1 MGQVHRFQLGEFEG
15 YCLSDGSL
23 NYRPEMLFANVPK
36 EELEGLMR
44 LSNLPTEYVTTP
56 YTCLLLRRG
65 DQLVLVD
72 TGAGTLLGE
81 SAGKLG
87 ESLKEAGFMPRD
99 IGTVILT
106 HAHPD
111 HVGGNLD
118 GEGKLVHPNAVFF
131 ILRQEWA
138 FWTSE
143 AAASA
148 PECFVQVARSNL
160 EPIRDRVTLIDDDQE
175 IVPGIRAVA
184 AIGHTPG
191 HMALS
196 ITSSGE
202 QLVHVSDTVLYPW
215 HLAHPDW
222 VPVFD
227 LLPDEAAQTK
237 KRVFDRAAAENSLVF
252 AHHFPPFPAIG
263 SGCQFAVSHSGG
275 HIAHVALGGRRSPTS

>member
-1 MGQVHRFQLGEFEG
+1 MAQVHRFRLGEFDG

-23 NYRPEMLFANVPK
+23 NYRPEMLFANAPIV
-36 EELEGLMR
+36 ELEALMR
-44 LSNLPTEYVTTP
+44 RSDLPTEHVTTP
-56 YTCLLLRRG
+56 YTCLLLKRG
-65 DQLVLVD
+65 DQLILID
-72 TGAGTLLGE
+72 TGAGNLLGA

-87 ESLKEAGFMPRD
+87 ESLKEAGFTPRD

-118 GEGKLVHPNAVFF
+118 AARELVYPNAVFF

-148 PECFVQVARSNL
+148 PERFVQIARSNL

-175 IVPGIRAVA
+175 IVQGIRAVS

-191 HMALS
+191 HMELS
-196 ITSSGE
+196 ITSGDE
-202 QLVHVSDTVLYPW
+202 QLLHVSDTVLYPW
-215 HLAHPDW
+215 HLRHPDW
-222 VPVFD
+222 LPVFD
-227 LLPDEAAQTK
+227 LMPEAAAQTK
-237 KRVFDRAAAENSLVF
+237 KRVFDRAAAEKCLVF

-263 SGCQFAVSHSGG
+263 
-275 HIAHVALGGRRSPTS
+275 HIERRGDGWEWLPVGSR

>member
-1 MGQVHRFQLGEFEG
+1 MGHVYQFRLGEFEG

-23 NYRPEMLFANVPK
+23 NYRPEMLFANVPR
-36 EELEGLMR
+36 EELQGLMR
-44 LSNLPTEYVTTP
+44 MSNLPTEYVTTP

-65 DQLVLVD
+65 DQLVLID
-72 TGAGTLLGE
+72 TGAGSLLAE
-81 SAGKLG
+81 TAGKLS
-87 ESLKEAGFMPRD
+87 ESLTEAGFTPRD

-118 GEGKLVHPNAVFF
+118 SQGQLVHPNAVFF
-131 ILRQEWA
+131 IFRDEWD
-138 FWTSE
+138 FWTSD

-148 PECFVQVARSNL
+148 PERFVQVARRNL

-184 AIGHTPG
+184 AVGHTPG

-196 ITSSGE
+196 ITSGHE
-202 QLVHVSDTVLYPW
+202 QLLHVSDTVLYPW
-215 HLAHPDW
+215 HLGHPDW

-227 LLPDEAAQTK
+227 LMPDAAAQTK
-237 KRVFDRAAAENSLVF
+237 RRVFDRAAAEKSMVF

-263 SGCQFAVSHSGG
+263 
-275 HIAHVALGGRRSPTS
+275 HVERQGSRWEWLPIGA